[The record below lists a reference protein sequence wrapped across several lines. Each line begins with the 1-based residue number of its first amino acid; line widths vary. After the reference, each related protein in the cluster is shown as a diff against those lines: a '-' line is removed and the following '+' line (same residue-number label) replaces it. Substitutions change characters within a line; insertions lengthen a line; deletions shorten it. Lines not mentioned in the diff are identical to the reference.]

1 MQKLIV
7 IVEDSK
13 NVFFSSKFP
22 LATERI
28 SWKFIDNLG
37 KRPHKGLLALSKS
50 LRFQSVSSRQ
60 PGFMPNY

>member
-1 MQKLIV
+1 MQKLII

-13 NVFFSSKFP
+13 KLFCSAKLP

-37 KRPHKGLLALSKS
+37 TRPHKVSLALSKS
-50 LRFQSVSSRQ
+50 LRFQSVSSLQ
-60 PGFMPNY
+60 TGFMPSY